1 MSSHILDLHG
11 YRHHE
16 VDLAVENFIYLNQE
30 EMPLTIICGNSEKM
44 LSLVRKVLDRS
55 NAEYYDG
62 EGYEYGQIKV
72 HRLI

>member
-44 LSLVRKVLDRS
+44 LSLVRIVLDRS
-55 NAEYYDG
+55 NAEYDDG